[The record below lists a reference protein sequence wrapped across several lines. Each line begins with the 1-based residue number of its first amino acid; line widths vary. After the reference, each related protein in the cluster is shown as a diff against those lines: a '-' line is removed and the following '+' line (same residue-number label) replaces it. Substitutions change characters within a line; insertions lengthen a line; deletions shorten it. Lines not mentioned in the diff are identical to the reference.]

1 MTTRVWRVQ
10 GEYTKNKRKFAFE
23 KEMIASKESHV
34 EERIM
39 SDLGSR
45 QRVKRKDIEI
55 SKIDEI
61 QPKDVQSLELRKILG
76 VESDL

>member
-10 GEYTKNKRKFAFE
+10 GEYRKNKRKFEFV
-23 KEMIASKESHV
+23 KEMIAPKESHV

-45 QRVKRKDIEI
+45 HRVKRRDIEI
-55 SKIDEI
+55 KKIEEI
-61 QPKDVQSLELRKILG
+61 QPKDVQDLELRKILG

>member
-10 GEYTKNKRKFAFE
+10 GEYRKNKRTFE
-23 KEMIASKESHV
+23 FVKELIASKESHA
-34 EERIM
+34 EEWIM

-45 QRVKRKDIEI
+45 HRVKRKDIEI
-55 SKIDEI
+55 KKIEEI
-61 QPKDVQSLELRKILG
+61 QPRDVQSLELRTILG